1 MPIGPVEYI
10 VIGFPENRFTGAIV
24 PALTD
29 LVESGTI
36 HIIDLVFVSKAADGT
51 ITSFEFDALEELAD
65 YAGLDGEAGGL
76 LNDEDIELA
85 GEALEP
91 NSSAGAA
98 GLGGHLG
105 RPAGQRAAGRR
116 RRAPGRRAD
125 PPRDRAGG
133 VRRAV
138 VRRLT
143 RNH

>member
-85 GEALEP
+85 AEALEP
-91 NSSAGAA
+91 NSSAALLVWEDTWAA
-98 GLGGHLG
+98 PLANAL
-105 RPAGQRAAGRR
+105 
-116 RRAPGRRAD
+116 
-125 PPRDRAGG
+125 RDAGG
-133 VRRAV
+133 VLLGGERIPHEIVQAAFDE
-138 VRRLT
+138 LSSGA
-143 RNH
+143 

>member
-85 GEALEP
+85 AEALEP
-91 NSSAGAA
+91 NSSAALLVWEDTWAA
-98 GLGGHLG
+98 
-105 RPAGQRAAGRR
+105 PQATAQRE
-116 RRAPGRRAD
+116 
-125 PPRDRAGG
+125 AGG
-133 VRRAV
+133 VLLGGERIPHEIVQAAFDE
-138 VRRLT
+138 LSSGA
-143 RNH
+143 

>member
-10 VIGFPENRFTGAIV
+10 VIGFPENHFTGAIV

-51 ITSFEFDALEELAD
+51 VTSFEFDALEELAD

-85 GEALEP
+85 AEALEP
-91 NSSAGAA
+91 NSSAALLVWEDTWAA
-98 GLGGHLG
+98 PLATAL
-105 RPAGQRAAGRR
+105 RE
-116 RRAPGRRAD
+116 
-125 PPRDRAGG
+125 AGG
-133 VRRAV
+133 VLLGGERIPHEIVQAAFDE
-138 VRRLT
+138 LSSAPDA
-143 RNH
+143 

>member
-85 GEALEP
+85 AEALEP
-91 NSSAGAA
+91 NSSAALLVWEDTWAA
-98 GLGGHLG
+98 PLATAL
-105 RPAGQRAAGRR
+105 RE
-116 RRAPGRRAD
+116 
-125 PPRDRAGG
+125 AGG
-133 VRRAV
+133 VLLGGERIPHEIVQAAFDE
-138 VRRLT
+138 LSSGA
-143 RNH
+143 

>member
-36 HIIDLVFVSKAADGT
+36 HIIDLVFVSKDVDGNV
-51 ITSFEFDALEELAD
+51 TSFEFDALEELAP

-85 GEALEP
+85 AEALEP
-91 NSSAGAA
+91 NSSAALLVWEDAWAA
-98 GLGGHLG
+98 PL
-105 RPAGQRAAGRR
+105 AA
-116 RRAPGRRAD
+116 AL
-125 PPRDRAGG
+125 RDAGG
-133 VRRAV
+133 VLLAGERIPHEIVQAA
-138 VRRLT
+138 LDELPEGA
-143 RNH
+143 

>member
-51 ITSFEFDALEELAD
+51 VTSFEFDALEELVD

-85 GEALEP
+85 AEALEP
-91 NSSAGAA
+91 NSSAALLVWEDTWAA
-98 GLGGHLG
+98 PLANAL
-105 RPAGQRAAGRR
+105 
-116 RRAPGRRAD
+116 
-125 PPRDRAGG
+125 RDAGG
-133 VRRAV
+133 VLLGGERIPHEIVQAAFDE
-138 VRRLT
+138 LSSGA
-143 RNH
+143 